1 MSERPGRGEAR
12 ARLLQAATAL
22 IREKGYSATSVDDV
36 CARAGVTKGAFFHH
50 FTSKEALGIA
60 AVQMWTE
67 VTGRLF
73 AEADYHR
80 WPDPV
85 DRVLAYLE
93 LRRNLARGSAAE
105 YSCLAGTS
113 VQEMHAASPAIRAAA
128 RESIESGA
136 AHIER
141 HLAEALARQ
150 PVPGV
155 TAAGLALFVQA
166 VVQGGIVVAKAMD
179 DPRALVAALDHAER
193 YIRGLFGRL

>member
-1 MSERPGRGEAR
+1 MNERPGRGEAR

-50 FTSKEALGIA
+50 FASKEALGIA

-73 AEADYHR
+73 AEAEYHR
-80 WPDPV
+80 WSDPV
-85 DRVLAYLE
+85 DRVLAYLQ

-113 VQEMHAASPAIRAAA
+113 VQEMHAASPAIRQAA

-136 AHIER
+136 AHVER

-179 DPRALVAALDHAER
+179 DPRVLVAALDHAER